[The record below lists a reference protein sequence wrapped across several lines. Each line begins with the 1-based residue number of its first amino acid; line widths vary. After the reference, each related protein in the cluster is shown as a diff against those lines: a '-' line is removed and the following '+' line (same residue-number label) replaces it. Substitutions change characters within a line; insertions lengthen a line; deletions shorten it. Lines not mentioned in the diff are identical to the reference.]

1 MEKRKFKIR
10 HQVARKLIEH
20 AKEQERHVTPEEL
33 DDLWRRVEEQALI
46 EKRKNSRR
54 HILYIA
60 TALSAAVIFFCMF
73 WLGKQFIPNDSD
85 DDSIVNFAQYTQAE
99 EATNKDIRLLIPGKK
114 EVEVKETDA
123 NIIH

>member
-10 HQVARKLIEH
+10 HHVARKLIEH
-20 AKEQERHVTPEEL
+20 AREQERHVTPEEL
-33 DDLWRRVEEQALI
+33 DDLWRRVEEQVFI

-54 HILYIA
+54 RILYVT

-85 DDSIVNFAQYTQAE
+85 DDSFVDFGQYRVA
-99 EATNKDIRLLIPGKK
+99 
-114 EVEVKETDA
+114 VEV
-123 NIIH
+123 